1 MFHYLNGLE
10 ILLALTYRKFIF
22 ALTLSNFNVKVKHK
36 ETFLIYK
43 TFTLILY
50 MYTYQKEFPKDFNI
64 LFETEKVSMFFEPL
78 TRSLFKLG
86 IVTFCFFI
94 IDSLIVM
101 YSKDRR
107 NLWYNGIIKKS
118 TNEISR
124 GKRKDVYNMIN

>member
-1 MFHYLNGLE
+1 
-10 ILLALTYRKFIF
+10 
-22 ALTLSNFNVKVKHK
+22 
-36 ETFLIYK
+36 
-43 TFTLILY
+43 